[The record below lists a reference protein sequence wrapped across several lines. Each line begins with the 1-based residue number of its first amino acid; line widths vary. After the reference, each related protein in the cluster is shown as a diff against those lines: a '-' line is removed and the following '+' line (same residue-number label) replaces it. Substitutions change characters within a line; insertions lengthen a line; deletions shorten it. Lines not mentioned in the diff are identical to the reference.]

1 MKNRVKRTPT
11 GMPRRARVSV
21 TETEPDR
28 PQAPAK
34 AELAVRSAER
44 ADVEAVIALDAKIT
58 GLPKPA
64 HWHEL
69 YRRQRRAADA
79 SSAGVIFL
87 VATRIEEPDRVVG
100 FILGEMRAW
109 EFGSTPCGWVY
120 ALSVE
125 PDVREQRVGETL
137 LGAVSEEF
145 RKAGMDKM
153 RTMVARDNLLTMSFF
168 RGEGMMAGP
177 YIELEKDLG

>member
-1 MKNRVKRTPT
+1 MKHRVKRTRA
-11 GMPRRARVSV
+11 GMPQRVRGSV
-21 TETEPDR
+21 AAAPPDW
-28 PQAPAK
+28 PQTPAK
-34 AELAVRSAER
+34 ADLAVRAAGR

-69 YRRQRRAADA
+69 YRRQRRTADA
-79 SSAGVIFL
+79 SAGVIFL
-87 VATRIEEPDRVVG
+87 VAAPVEEPGRVLG

-120 ALSVE
+120 ALSVAPE
-125 PDVREQRVGETL
+125 ARERGVGETL
-137 LGAVSEEF
+137 LTAISEEF
-145 RKAGMDKM
+145 RQAGMGKM

-177 YIELEKDLG
+177 YIELEKDLA